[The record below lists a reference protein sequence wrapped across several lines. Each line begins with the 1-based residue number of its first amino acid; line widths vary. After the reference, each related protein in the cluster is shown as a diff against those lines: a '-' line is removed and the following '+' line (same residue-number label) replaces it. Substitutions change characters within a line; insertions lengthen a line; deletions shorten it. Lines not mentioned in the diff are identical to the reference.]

1 MVFFSLTVK
10 QPWDID
16 DTEVMMLRPRQF
28 DFQDIV
34 GKSLL
39 EVFKIFGA
47 RPRYAHALCSLKF
60 LSAEPPHCPLKLTSS
75 KTF

>member
-1 MVFFSLTVK
+1 VK

-16 DTEVMMLRPRQF
+16 DTEVMMLRPSQF
-28 DFQDIV
+28 DFQDII

-39 EVFKIFGA
+39 EVFEIFGA
-47 RPRYAHALCSLKF
+47 RPWYAHTLCSLKF
-60 LSAEPPHCPLKLTSS
+60 LSAELLHYPSKLTSS